1 MITTS
6 KDIYMTTE
14 HSLVAEHNKGR
25 KAKLSFNLALNKVL
39 IGALLLSTTISGT
52 AIPAYAATNVDL
64 GTGTNITVSYE
75 TDIES
80 VLYNVKQ
87 VTLAI
92 KDMQAKGYVTAD
104 LLINLATE
112 LQSLSD
118 TVKSS
123 GATASVEIINTIL
136 STDTVINTVQKTS
149 TNADALTKTKASLIK
164 LKSELGI
171 ISESSTVTNAKP
183 NAVAS
188 KYPTSFTDI
197 KKGSDFY
204 TAVTV
209 VAKTGAIGGYSDGTF
224 KASTN
229 ITNAKY
235 ITMLMRATGLATSDA
250 TKGKED
256 DTNVLNAAK
265 KLGIVKETEL
275 SSTDYDKS
283 LTRNNMAL
291 WAARV
296 VEKVEKKET
305 TQLYNI
311 DNLVTD
317 FSSISSEKYQDAVKD
332 LYSLGI
338 LNTSTFKETTKV
350 TRGSAVTVIYKVITK
365 SARKNMSKVDIPSTT
380 TEARDTKTLKWNDPN
395 RGLAKIGDTW
405 VDKNGKKTVLKGFT
419 WNGITV
425 PGYAQGI
432 DLYTGLVYG
441 DRTIKVGDNG
451 DIWNGDMTYAGQKL
465 QSATSHDGIKFVLFR
480 EQWLAVEQYEGKIA
494 AKVKNPKNGDYAPGT
509 HFMVYSDLCGWAWD
523 GPSY

>member
-14 HSLVAEHNKGR
+14 HSLIAERNKGK
-25 KAKLSFNLALNKVL
+25 KAKLSFNISFNKVL
-39 IGALLLSTTISGT
+39 IGALLLSTTLSGT

-64 GTGTNITVSYE
+64 GADRNITLSYE
-75 TDIES
+75 TDMES
-80 VLYNVKQ
+80 TLYNVKQ

-92 KDMQAKGYVTAD
+92 KDMQAKGYVSSD
-104 LLINLATE
+104 LLNNLATE

-118 TVKSS
+118 AVITS
-123 GATASVEIINTIL
+123 GATASVEVINVIL
-136 STDTVINTVQKTS
+136 GTDTVISTITKTESNT
-149 TNADALTKTKASLIK
+149 DALTKAKASLSI

-171 ISESSTVTNAKP
+171 ISESSTVTNAKL
-183 NAVAS
+183 NAIAT

-209 VAKTGAIGGYSDGTF
+209 VAKTGAIGGYNDGTF
-224 KASTN
+224 KPATN

-275 SSTDYDKS
+275 PSTDYSKP

-296 VEKVEKKET
+296 IEKMTEKET

-311 DNLVTD
+311 ENLVTD
-317 FSSISSEKYQDAVKD
+317 FSSITGEKYQDAIKD

-338 LNTSTFKETTKV
+338 LNGSTFKATSKV
-350 TRGSAVTVIYKVITK
+350 TRGSAVTVVYRVIEE
-365 SARKNMSKVDIPSTT
+365 SARINMSKVNIPSTS

-405 VDKNGKKTVLKGFT
+405 VDKNGKKIVLKGFT

-425 PGYAQGI
+425 PGYTQGI
-432 DLYTGLVYG
+432 DLYSGLESGGITLKIGENGGIYNN
-441 DRTIKVGDNG
+441 DRTY
-451 DIWNGDMTYAGQKL
+451 MGQKL
-465 QSATSHDGIKFVLFR
+465 QSATSHNGVKFTYFS
-480 EQWLAVEQYEGKIA
+480 EQWIAIEQYEGKIA
-494 AKVKNPKNGDYAPGT
+494 EKVKNPKEGDYAPGT
-509 HFMVYSDLCGWAWD
+509 HFMVYSDLCGWCWD